1 MASSN
6 EDIIEQLSLQL
17 LEQTE
22 KNSKLEV
29 NLLNSHQKIQELKR
43 QLVESRKQKEDSDK
57 EVERLS
63 YEMEDLSATLFDE
76 ANEKV
81 KEANIVANDFKLRNE
96 KLIETLKD
104 RDTTIEVLNNELRNL
119 KRLIAEL
126 EHQDPPQTPPSRVNS
141 ELVPDSQFALPKLI
155 KYNGQPIYSPTF
167 NQLRFDLLLFN
178 QFKESL
184 ENFQNI
190 RETSFF
196 RHLVSEEIEP
206 VLRLDLSPS
215 VKFFQKKSF
224 ISSLFESKVV
234 IEPLSASTELWKAA
248 QAQSAPSS
256 PSLSVK
262 SLNLRMFKYETDRPV
277 AMEARCSL
285 CGEARMG
292 INYARLYVMRVR
304 EVEYLLCIACAT
316 KLRRTV
322 DLLSRV
328 KNLSQTQDEEEVLR
342 VWCEL
347 AELRGRLF
355 YSKLGIWDESD
366 ENGLVYGW
374 KNSWLGQQP
383 VQETDNNA
391 DETAETEQTPQN
403 VPIADTA
410 SDKTVQRDDG
420 QDETP
425 DSVSEPVFKEE
436 PEIDLKPQQA
446 AASSG
451 TDDILDNY
459 TNTSDEE
466 FNDAQEAHSVT
477 ND

>member
-126 EHQDPPQTPPSRVNS
+126 EHQDPPQTPPSRVIS

-328 KNLSQTQDEEEVLR
+328 KNLSQMQDEEEVLR

-410 SDKTVQRDDG
+410 SDKTVQREDG

-425 DSVSEPVFKEE
+425 DSVPEPVFKEE

-451 TDDILDNY
+451 TDDILENY

>member
-410 SDKTVQRDDG
+410 SDKTVQREDG